1 MGHSRKTRLSFYSND
16 DSIRTDTLRQKI
28 HDSYWPTAEIHSSRT
43 RIDSNTVE
51 HPPRVWFEAAC
62 LSDQPLLLREGS
74 LAECIWSGRQTHRG
88 LSKLWLVSRF
98 GHAPTAR
105 NCIAHG
111 SSLEEVVLVTSM
123 VAVGTRIAPRRPFRS
138 RR

>member
-1 MGHSRKTRLSFYSND
+1 MGHSRKTRLSFYSNN

-62 LSDQPLLLREGS
+62 LSDQPFLLREGS
-74 LAECIWSGRQTHRG
+74 LAEC
-88 LSKLWLVSRF
+88 
-98 GHAPTAR
+98 
-105 NCIAHG
+105 N
-111 SSLEEVVLVTSM
+111 
-123 VAVGTRIAPRRPFRS
+123 RRPCLPLNGAHVAQEQFTYR
-138 RR
+138 